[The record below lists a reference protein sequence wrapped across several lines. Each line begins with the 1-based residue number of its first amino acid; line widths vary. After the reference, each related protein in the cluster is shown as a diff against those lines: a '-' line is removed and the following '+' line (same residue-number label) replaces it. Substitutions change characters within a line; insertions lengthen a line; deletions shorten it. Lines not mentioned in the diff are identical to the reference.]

1 MDKELFS
8 ERLKSLRKEKGYSN
22 PKQFADAYNE
32 KFPPKR
38 RDEASGNITSG
49 ILGTIKHYENPNYTK
64 SMPTLDKVMNM
75 CELLD
80 CDIDYLTG
88 KLDYKTHSI
97 KFICEFTGLSEE
109 AVELLHYLQGTTF
122 HEEKRTLSFLN
133 LILSDPKNK
142 NRMKSN
148 ALPVDTI
155 LSLMDQYVTSGE
167 VKRAVHEDQTLPES
181 LEEFKAKEAMRH
193 IDERTVIINSSD
205 DTTEIV
211 GITEL
216 YKEYKWQQIRR
227 TLEKYH
233 DDYQTRKQEA
243 E

>member
-1 MDKELFS
+1 MNKELFS

-38 RDEASGNITSG
+38 RDEAAGNITSG

-109 AVELLHYLQGTTF
+109 TVTLLHHLNRSAKP
-122 HEEKRTLSFLN
+122 ENKRTLTFLN
-133 LILSDPKNK
+133 RALSKLDYKEDQDNFFETIFSMLERYVQARNQNFLYISDRDSPNGY
-142 NRMKSN
+142 NSEVFDLAKSE
-148 ALPVDTI
+148 
-155 LSLMDQYVTSGE
+155 LSLGRASEKLIEILDFPEIYRASIIARVTNLLNE
-167 VKRAVHEDQTLPES
+167 YAQ
-181 LEEFKAKEAMRH
+181 EEEGR
-193 IDERTVIINSSD
+193 
-205 DTTEIV
+205 
-211 GITEL
+211 
-216 YKEYKWQQIRR
+216 
-227 TLEKYH
+227 
-233 DDYQTRKQEA
+233 
-243 E
+243 